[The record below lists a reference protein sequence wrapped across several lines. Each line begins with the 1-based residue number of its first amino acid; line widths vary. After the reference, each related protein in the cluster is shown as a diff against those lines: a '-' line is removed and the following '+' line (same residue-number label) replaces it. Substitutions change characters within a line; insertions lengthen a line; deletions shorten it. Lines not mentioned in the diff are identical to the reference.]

1 MSTTVTEIPAGTYGL
16 DPVHSSIGFGVKY
29 NGIATFRST
38 FEKYDAALADGVLT
52 GSADVSSV
60 AIDEPNFKG
69 HLQTA
74 DFFDAENA
82 PTITFKST
90 AITVGEDGAG
100 EVAGDLTIRGVT
112 KSVVAKGNVGVG
124 QDAFGNDRAAFE
136 VSTTIDRREFGINWQ
151 NALPNGND
159 SLAWDVTITVD
170 LQLVKQA

>member
-1 MSTTVTEIPAGTYGL
+1 MSTTTTEITGTYGL
-16 DPVHSSIGFGVKY
+16 DPIHSTIGFGVKY

-52 GSADVSSV
+52 GSAEV
-60 AIDEPNFKG
+60 ASIAVDEPNFKG

-90 AITVGEDGAG
+90 SIKVGENGEG

-112 KSVVAKGNVGVG
+112 KPVVAKGDVGVG
-124 QDAFGNDRAAFE
+124 QDAFGNDRAAFQL
-136 VSTTIDRREFGINWQ
+136 STTIDRREFGINWQ
-151 NALPNGND
+151 NALPNGSD
-159 SLAWDVTITVD
+159 ALAYDVTLTVD
-170 LQLVKQA
+170 LQFVKQA